1 MFVVSPS
8 IVQTIIN
15 FSSILVSSD
24 RLRVAA
30 PSLLIIW
37 FANDRRLVVSVLLL
51 FIFLVIVV
59 VKPSSAGIDRRVRSD
74 PRGLLGADGLRAGA
88 RDRGGVL
95 REGREPRQLA
105 RRAILDRAEMERR
118 LGSGRSAQ
126 YTARD
131 RHLSARR
138 VRRPAAERPKPAPS
152 RKDLMA
158 DRCRRRDDRVRS
170 TLGAAVPDRQEH
182 LDV

>member
-51 FIFLVIVV
+51 FIFLVLVIVV
-59 VKPSSAGIDRRVRSD
+59 VVGVPRRRRVENDGDEMTDVSSYINFFISSD
-74 PRGLLGADGLRAGA
+74 
-88 RDRGGVL
+88 
-95 REGREPRQLA
+95 
-105 RRAILDRAEMERR
+105 MR
-118 LGSGRSAQ
+118 L
-126 YTARD
+126 
-131 RHLSARR
+131 
-138 VRRPAAERPKPAPS
+138 VI
-152 RKDLMA
+152 
-158 DRCRRRDDRVRS
+158 
-170 TLGAAVPDRQEH
+170 
-182 LDV
+182 

>member
-51 FIFLVIVV
+51 FIFFVLVIVV
-59 VKPSSAGIDRRVRSD
+59 VVVVVVGVPRRRRVENDGDEMTDGSFYINFFISSD
-74 PRGLLGADGLRAGA
+74 
-88 RDRGGVL
+88 
-95 REGREPRQLA
+95 
-105 RRAILDRAEMERR
+105 MR
-118 LGSGRSAQ
+118 L
-126 YTARD
+126 
-131 RHLSARR
+131 
-138 VRRPAAERPKPAPS
+138 VI
-152 RKDLMA
+152 
-158 DRCRRRDDRVRS
+158 
-170 TLGAAVPDRQEH
+170 
-182 LDV
+182 

>member
-51 FIFLVIVV
+51 FIFFVL

-74 PRGLLGADGLRAGA
+74 PRGLLGANDLRAGA
-88 RDRGGVL
+88 RDRGWG
-95 REGREPRQLA
+95 PT
-105 RRAILDRAEMERR
+105 RRTRTSPT
-118 LGSGRSAQ
+118 GSTRNTCPG
-126 YTARD
+126 
-131 RHLSARR
+131 
-138 VRRPAAERPKPAPS
+138 
-152 RKDLMA
+152 
-158 DRCRRRDDRVRS
+158 
-170 TLGAAVPDRQEH
+170 GN
-182 LDV
+182 